1 MATSP
6 NLPDSPNIPP
16 RRPGDDHAKVQ
27 GIRKGKFPWPV
38 LMLVVLAALIIAI
51 LAILPRGPKTTKAP
65 DNANV
70 PPQPTAS
77 QVQLSQLEVVPA
89 PAGGARTGGALYLDA
104 MLHNAGTTAITGV
117 EVSATFMGDAG
128 TLKTVRA
135 PVENMP
141 GVTNSQGLASNPIQP
156 NKSRR
161 VGINV
166 DRPPTGWN
174 HQAPEITVE
183 NVSATTP

>member
-51 LAILPRGPKTTKAP
+51 LAILPRGPKITKAP

-128 TLKTVRA
+128 TLKNGKGSGRKHA
-135 PVENMP
+135 GRHQLP
-141 GVTNSQGLASNPIQP
+141 GSGQQP
-156 NKSRR
+156 DPAQQ
-161 VGINV
+161 IAACQ
-166 DRPPTGWN
+166 
-174 HQAPEITVE
+174 H
-183 NVSATTP
+183 